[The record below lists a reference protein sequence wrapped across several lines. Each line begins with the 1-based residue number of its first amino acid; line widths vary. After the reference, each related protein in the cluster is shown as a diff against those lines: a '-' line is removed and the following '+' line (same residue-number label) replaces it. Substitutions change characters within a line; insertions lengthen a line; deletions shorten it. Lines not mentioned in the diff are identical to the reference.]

1 VAVETDLALDIRQA
15 LSAVAQV
22 EAAIAAA
29 TQARLQLDTTGVAG
43 EIQAAVDSADT
54 NVVVTGDATE
64 LTGEVTGAVDAADTA
79 VTVTGDA
86 TEVTGS
92 ITGAVDAA
100 DSHVEVTADAPDVTG
115 SINAAVG
122 AADTHVTID
131 ADDGGSLSSL
141 AGAADDVNLA
151 LIAAS
156 GSGTRLRATI
166 QAISAAGLG
175 AGLFQAA
182 QAASDLQESMSKAS
196 VVFGDSIDQVAEFGE
211 TSATS
216 VGLAESAALEATGTF
231 GNLFVALGTTKEEAA
246 GLAPEVVQ
254 LGADLASFNNLG
266 VEDTLERLRSG
277 LVGEIEP
284 LRSLGISFD
293 AAAVEAKA
301 MELGLAD
308 ANGTISEGAKLQ
320 ARWALILEQ
329 SGTAQ
334 GDFAR
339 TSEGLANQQRIVA
352 AEFGNATTVIGEA
365 LLPALLEGVD
375 VARGDLIPAFEEVGT
390 RVLPALA
397 DAVIGLLPLAG
408 SFAQILVSLAP
419 VLEAVASAVGAIPP
433 ELITLVGLFA
443 AFRKVAGS
451 DFVSGVASRLGSLFS
466 TIKAGRGEVK
476 ASVTDFVA
484 MNAVSGAVT
493 IGLSTIALAFQANAE
508 KAAEFQRELRQVED
522 ALETAFKPGV
532 RTADALAD
540 TFDQLVEQGGTGASI
555 LSELGLSAE
564 EFSRVISSTEGNTSD
579 FAEALGLTEGE
590 LGVLKIGLDDFSKQV
605 DQAVESQVEAIR
617 ASETLSDAYVDQV
630 IKANTA
636 KVQFGELTTSTVDY
650 VSVLASL
657 QSAQS
662 QVAEQIGV
670 TIDETGQLVEATG
683 PAADAADR
691 LTLALGAIKQGGGDS
706 NLELQ
711 GLAIAAGDA
720 RIAEEDLQTVSEELG
735 VSLDDLKLFVG
746 SVNDAINQFAD
757 DTLGT
762 LPSVGDIIGDLGDDF
777 SPQALLD
784 KLTEATEGI
793 ANFSTN
799 LEDLAAFPRVQQLAA
814 ENGPLV
820 AAALAKPVQDGN
832 TDVIAALE
840 DQIGA
845 YDLHY
850 AGLDAQ
856 LRNEFGPQIADA
868 TGLTAQLATEA
879 FGADFNVAA
888 VAQQQA
894 RGTIASIEDE
904 DANMTAAAEGF
915 GKSGTA
921 GFSTGA
927 GGMPVAAATYSDRST
942 AVVNSKRFAAAVAG
956 RIFGGGF
963 SSGTSSGSSGMGPAA
978 ADSANA
984 AITAVK
990 LKQKSASAAGSS
1002 LGVALA
1008 QGVQAGINSAAQAAA
1023 NAAANLVEAA
1033 IAAARAKAKTG
1044 SPSKLFAELGVDLAD
1059 GVVMG
1064 LEAGT
1069 GAVADAAAGLIT
1081 TAAGAT
1087 SDALAVDVRRF
1098 DSGGSQA
1105 PGTVVVQGV
1114 EGMFQV
1120 ILPAGFDP
1128 AMAPAVGAGIM
1139 RGFSGFVQSQ
1149 QVRTI
1154 ARTSA

>member
-1 VAVETDLALDIRQA
+1 MAVETDLALDIRQA

-43 EIQAAVDSADT
+43 EIQAAVDAADT

-64 LTGEVTGAVDAADTA
+64 LTGEVTGAVDAADSA
-79 VTVTGDA
+79 VTITGDA

-115 SINAAVG
+115 SINAAVS

-131 ADDGGSLSSL
+131 ADDGGSLRSL
-141 AGAADDVNLA
+141 AGSADDVNLA

-166 QAISAAGLG
+166 QAISAAGIG

-182 QAASDLQESMSKAS
+182 QAASDLEESLSKAT
-196 VVFGDSIDQVAEFGE
+196 VVFGDSIDEVTEFGE

-216 VGLAESAALEATGTF
+216 VGLAEAAALEATGTF
-231 GNLFVALGTTKEEAA
+231 GNLFVALGTTKSEAA
-246 GLAPEVVQ
+246 DLAPEVVQ

-339 TSEGLANQQRIVA
+339 TSEGLANQQRILS
-352 AEFGNATTVIGEA
+352 AEFGNAATEVGQA

-375 VARGDLIPAFEEVGT
+375 VARGELIPAFVEVGT

-419 VLEAVASAVGAIPP
+419 ILETVASAVGAIPP
-433 ELITLVGLFA
+433 ELLTLLGLFVA
-443 AFRKVAGS
+443 MRKVVGS
-451 DFVSGVASRLGSLFS
+451 DFLAGVGARLGAVFTAIKGGSGSL
-466 TIKAGRGEVK
+466 KQ
-476 ASVTDFVA
+476 SVGDLVS
-484 MNAVSGAVT
+484 MNAVSIAAS
-493 IGLSTIALAFQANAE
+493 IGLATVVAAFEANAA
-508 KAAEFQRELRQVED
+508 KAAQFQRELRLVED
-522 ALETAFKPGV
+522 ALESALKPGV
-532 RTADALAD
+532 QFGDAL
-540 TFDQLVEQGGTGASI
+540 TEVFDQLVDQGGTGASI
-555 LSELGLSAE
+555 LADLGLSAE
-564 EFSRVISSTEGNTSD
+564 QFSRVISRTEGNTSD

-590 LGVLKIGLDDFSKQV
+590 LGILKIGLDDFSEQV
-605 DQAVESQVEAIR
+605 DRSVESQVEAIR
-617 ASETLSDAYVDQV
+617 ASGNLSDAYVDQV
-630 IKANTA
+630 IKANSA
-636 KVQFGELTTSTVDY
+636 KTEYAGLTTTTVDY
-650 VSVLASL
+650 VTVLAEL
-657 QSAQS
+657 QNAQTR
-662 QVAEQIGV
+662 VADEIGV
-670 TIDETGQLVEATG
+670 TVDETGKLVEATG

-691 LTLALGAIKQGGGDS
+691 LTLALGALRQGGGDFS
-706 NLELQ
+706 LELQ

-720 RIAEEDLQTVSEELG
+720 RIAEEDLQTVSEQLG
-735 VSLDDLKLFVG
+735 VSLDDLKVFVG

-793 ANFSTN
+793 ANFSSN

-850 AGLDAQ
+850 AGLDSQ
-856 LRNEFGPQIADA
+856 LRNEFGPQIAEA

-879 FGADFNVAA
+879 FGEDFTIAA
-888 VAQQQA
+888 TAQQQS

-904 DANMTAAAEGF
+904 DANMTAASQGF

-921 GFSTGA
+921 GFSTGI
-927 GGMPVAAATYSDRST
+927 GGMPVAAVNASNRST
-942 AVVNSKRFAAAVAG
+942 SAVSAKRAAAGIAG
-956 RIFGGGF
+956 DLFGTGF
-963 SSGTSSGSSGMGPAA
+963 SSGTAKGASGMGGAA
-978 ADSANA
+978 VNAANA
-984 AITAVK
+984 AIVAVK
-990 LKQKSASAAGSS
+990 LKQKAAAAAGSS

-1008 QGVQAGINSAAQAAA
+1008 QGMQSGINAAASAAA
-1023 NAAANLVEAA
+1023 NAAANLVSAA

-1044 SPSKLFAELGVDLAD
+1044 SPSKLFAELGADLAD

-1064 LEAGT
+1064 LEAGSS
-1069 GAVADAAAGLIT
+1069 AVADAAAGLIS
-1081 TAAGAT
+1081 TAASAT
-1087 SDALAVDVRRF
+1087 SDSLAVDVRRF
-1098 DSGGSQA
+1098 DAGGSQA

-1114 EGMFQV
+1114 AGMFQV

-1149 QVRTI
+1149 EVRTI

>member
-43 EIQAAVDSADT
+43 EIQAAVDAADT
-54 NVVVTGDATE
+54 NVIVTGDATE
-64 LTGEVTGAVDAADTA
+64 LTGEVTGAVDAADSA
-79 VTVTGDA
+79 VTITGDA
-86 TEVTGS
+86 ADVTGS

-131 ADDGGSLSSL
+131 ADDGGSLRSL
-141 AGAADDVNLA
+141 AGSADDVNLA

-196 VVFGDSIDQVAEFGE
+196 VVFGSSIDEVTEFGE

-231 GNLFVALGTTKEEAA
+231 GNLFVALGTTKGAA
-246 GLAPEVVQ
+246 ADLAPDVVQ

-308 ANGTISEGAKLQ
+308 ANGTITEGAKLQ

-339 TSEGLANQQRIVA
+339 TSEGLANQQRILS
-352 AEFGNATTVIGEA
+352 AEFGNASTEIGEA

-375 VARGDLIPAFEEVGT
+375 VARSDLIPAFVEIGT

-419 VLEAVASAVGAIPP
+419 ALEAVASAIGAIPP
-433 ELITLVGLFA
+433 ELITLVGLFV

-451 DFVSGVASRLGSLFS
+451 DFASGISSRLSSVFS

-493 IGLSTIALAFQANAE
+493 IGLSTIALAFEANAA
-508 KAAEFQRELRQVED
+508 KAAQFQRELHLVED
-522 ALETAFKPGV
+522 ALETAFTPGV
-532 RTADALAD
+532 RTADALAE
-540 TFDQLVEQGGTGASI
+540 TFELLVEQGGTGASI
-555 LSELGLSAE
+555 LSDMGLSAA
-564 EFSRVISSTEGNTSD
+564 EFSRVITNTKGNTSD
-579 FAEALGLTEGE
+579 FAEALGLTEDE
-590 LGVLKIGLDDFSKQV
+590 LGILKIGFDDFSAQV

-617 ASETLSDAYVDQV
+617 ASDTLSDSYIDQV
-630 IKANTA
+630 IKANSVKTEYA
-636 KVQFGELTTSTVDY
+636 GLTTTTTDY

-657 QSAQS
+657 QSAQT

-670 TIDETGQLVEATG
+670 TIDETGKLVEATG

-691 LTLALGAIKQGGGDS
+691 LTLALAAIRQGGGDS

-720 RIAEEDLQTVSEELG
+720 RIAEEDLATVSEQLG
-735 VSLDDLKLFVG
+735 VSLEDLKLFVG

-757 DTLGT
+757 DALGT
-762 LPSVGDIIGDLGDDF
+762 IPSVGDIIGDLGEDF

-784 KLTEATEGI
+784 KLREATEGI

-820 AAALAKPVQDGN
+820 AAALAQPVQDGN
-832 TDVIAALE
+832 TDIVAALE
-840 DQIGA
+840 EQIGA

-850 AGLDAQ
+850 AGLDSQ
-856 LRNEFGPQIADA
+856 LRNEFGPAIADA

-879 FGADFNVAA
+879 FGSDFNIAA
-888 VAQQQA
+888 KAQQQA

-904 DANMTAAAEGF
+904 DANMTATSEGF

-921 GFSTGA
+921 GFSTGV
-927 GGMPVAAATYSDRST
+927 GGMPVAAVNASNRST
-942 AVVNSKRFAAAVAG
+942 SAIQARRAAAAISG
-956 RIFGGGF
+956 AIFGGGF
-963 SSGTSSGSSGMGPAA
+963 SSGTAQGASGMGNAA
-978 ADSANA
+978 SNAGNA
-984 AITAVK
+984 AILAVK
-990 LKQKSASAAGSS
+990 LKQKQASAAGAG
-1002 LGVALA
+1002 LGAALA
-1008 QGVQAGINSAAQAAA
+1008 QGMQSGINAAAGAAA
-1023 NAAANLVEAA
+1023 NAAANLVSAA

-1059 GVVMG
+1059 GVIMG

-1087 SDALAVDVRRF
+1087 SDSLAVDVRRF
-1098 DSGGSQA
+1098 DAGGSQA

-1114 EGMFQV
+1114 AGMFQV

-1149 QVRTI
+1149 EVRTI